1 MQPLGR
7 NVFKAPA
14 PAGKESHTH
23 MQSEE
28 NAMLK
33 LGLHVSTLVHPGNS
47 TKKTKNDGYI
57 RMCVHLQLRGL
68 ATTSSATQEVHVSS
82 MIF

>member
-23 MQSEE
+23 
-28 NAMLK
+28 AK
-33 LGLHVSTLVHPGNS
+33 RGKCHVETRSPCFYIGTPWKFN
-47 TKKTKNDGYI
+47 KKTKNDGYI